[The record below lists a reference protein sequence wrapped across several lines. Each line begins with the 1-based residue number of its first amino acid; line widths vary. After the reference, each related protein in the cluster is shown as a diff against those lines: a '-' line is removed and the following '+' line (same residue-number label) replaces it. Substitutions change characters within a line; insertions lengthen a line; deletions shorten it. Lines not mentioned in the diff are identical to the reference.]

1 MDKVLKGRDY
11 LESVRHI
18 EKLIEKL
25 KMQIELEEGM
35 LTDTAI
41 HYKDV
46 NVQMSGVKD
55 LMSEKIPEI
64 IELREELEKYIRSLE
79 RKKLI
84 ILRVVKR
91 IDKLDRQQLII
102 LRYLQGMTIEQTAD
116 SMGWSYTWTWNAL
129 QRAVEEFENLFEEYK
144 EEQKEGA

>member
-18 EKLIEKL
+18 ERLIEKL
-25 KMQIELEEGM
+25 KMQIEFEESM

>member
-1 MDKVLKGRDY
+1 MDKVLKGRDL

-18 EKLIEKL
+18 ERLVEKL
-25 KMQIELEEGM
+25 KMQIELEESI

-46 NVQMSGVKD
+46 NVQTSGAKD

-64 IELREELEKYIRSLE
+64 IELRRELELYIRSLE
-79 RKKLI
+79 KKKLTI
-84 ILRVVKR
+84 FRVVKR
-91 IDKLDRQQLII
+91 IDKLDQQQLII

-116 SMGWSYTWTWNAL
+116 CMGWSYTWTWNAL
-129 QRAVEEFENLFEEYK
+129 QRAIEEFEELFEEYR

>member
-18 EKLIEKL
+18 ERLIERL
-25 KMQIELEEGM
+25 KMQIELEESM

-46 NVQMSGVKD
+46 NVQTSGVKD

-79 RKKLI
+79 RKKLT
-84 ILRVVKR
+84 ILRVIKR
-91 IDKLDRQQLII
+91 IDKLDQQQLII

-129 QRAVEEFENLFEEYK
+129 RRAVEEFENLFEEYN